1 MIHEDNGPV
10 FPVVIFPENIRTIQ
24 VVPMSNNS
32 AARSSKLGGETL
44 LASSHPWRNPNSI
57 DYEEKVF

>member
-10 FPVVIFPENIRTIQ
+10 FPVVIFPENIRTMQ

-32 AARSSKLGGETL
+32 AARLSNSRRGSL
-44 LASSHPWRNPNSI
+44 LASSHPWRNHNTLY
-57 DYEEKVF
+57 YEKEIF

>member
-1 MIHEDNGPV
+1 MIQENNGPV
-10 FPVVIFPENIRTIQ
+10 VPVVIFPENIRTMQ

-32 AARSSKLGGETL
+32 AARLSNSRRGNL